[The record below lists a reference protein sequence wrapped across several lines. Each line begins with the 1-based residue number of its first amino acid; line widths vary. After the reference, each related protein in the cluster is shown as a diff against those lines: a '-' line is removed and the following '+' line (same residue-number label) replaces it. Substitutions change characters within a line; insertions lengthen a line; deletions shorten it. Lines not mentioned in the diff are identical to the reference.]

1 MSYVGIVLIGPLG
14 PFLTKRTEAIS
25 FVAVI
30 HFINTPAKSVGHV
43 SPSSLPRSFNQL
55 IMVVDVERTFG
66 ALLIGGIVAFNLS
79 GLVTAQAVAYFK
91 RYPKDFR
98 FLKLMIVGV
107 WFLDFLHT
115 IFVSIALWDHLIVHF
130 GDVSRIDFIPWSL
143 GATVALTV
151 SFSISSPTCN
161 QEFMNILSQG
171 DIDNLCAHILCSPY
185 LSIES
190 RQLLRR
196 HTHGHAIRPS
206 PLSRLPN
213 HDQNDSNP
221 EPFKVHPP
229 MEMVIHFRSFP
240 VFNTRHAVCRFTLLL
255 PTAKPEEELQV
266 MNNIINSLMLY
277 TFETG
282 MVNCAASIA
291 TLICWVTMKDNL
303 IFLGIHFAIGKLYA
317 NSVMATLNARKDL
330 RQTGGRPSQF
340 SGSGTNPQ
348 AIMYPDSFTVSKG
361 STVKIMVDQTKV
373 STFE

>member
-98 FLKLMIVGV
+98 FLKLMSLNR
-107 WFLDFLHT
+107 FLDFLHT

-143 GATVALTV
+143 GATVALTGILTIFV
-151 SFSISSPTCN
+151 HIFFVHRIYLLSHGNFFVVIPMAMLSALRLSLAFLTTIKMIQIQSLSRFTHLWKWSFT
-161 QEFMNILSQG
+161 FGLS
-171 DIDNLCAHILCSPY
+171 LCSI
-185 LSIES
+185 LDMLFAGLLCFFL
-190 RQLLRR
+190 RQNQKKN
-196 HTHGHAIRPS
+196 S
-206 PLSRLPN
+206 S
-213 HDQNDSNP
+213 
-221 EPFKVHPP
+221 
-229 MEMVIHFRSFP
+229 
-240 VFNTRHAVCRFTLLL
+240 
-255 PTAKPEEELQV
+255 